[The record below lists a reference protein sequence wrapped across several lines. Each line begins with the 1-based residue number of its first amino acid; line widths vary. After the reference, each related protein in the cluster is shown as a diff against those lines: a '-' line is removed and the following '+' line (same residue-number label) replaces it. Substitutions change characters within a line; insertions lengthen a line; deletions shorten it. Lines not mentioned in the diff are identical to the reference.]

1 MNKCLLCSSIVTGF
15 LMILIIYNRYNPTY
29 RVLYVFVF
37 LGILTSILNHGTKK
51 KKNKVIDR
59 TVIVLNVFVFLY
71 FIRGERV
78 KLVDKL
84 SLLFL
89 ACFLY
94 IYSKSQDSKFMRNGL
109 HSSSHFLAV
118 LLLWEL
124 VGERSLEN

>member
-1 MNKCLLCSSIVTGF
+1 MNECLLCSSIVTGY

-51 KKNKVIDR
+51 KKYKVIDR

-71 FIRGERV
+71 FIGGKV
-78 KLVDKL
+78 NKL

-94 IYSKSQDSKFMRNGL
+94 LYSKSQDCEFIRNGL
-109 HSSSHFLAV
+109 HSSSHFITV

-124 VGERSLEN
+124 VGERSLENGS